1 VNTELK
7 DAREHQNIAPFKTR
21 TGLEI
26 ISSSPETYPSLV
38 QDMLLQVGVSML
50 CAKPKTGKSTFARQL
65 SVCVAEG
72 RDFFGKQTMQGDVL
86 ILNLEGPIGVLQQHL
101 QKLGYTEKNGVI
113 HIVHE
118 QMPFRGD
125 DGLKQLDATL
135 EPLPKIRLVIVD
147 PIAKFLRLADSDSYD
162 EVSLGI
168 EKLEQVAKKFNLHLM
183 FLTHGKKRQ
192 TDDVGDSPIGSTGF
206 RGGTDS
212 NIFLNKQGARRVIST
227 EQRWGTAMEPTLLV
241 FDAERQVME
250 LGNSVEEEQNSRHE
264 AKDRETVLRIKSGIM
279 DALCGTSCPTQQEL
293 LVAVKGKTTTILTVL
308 NQLVGDGVVKEESE
322 GRSRRYS
329 VVVPC
334 EKVAVVGAGEE
345 AKVCGMDSFIETFET
360 FRREGRP

>member
-7 DAREHQNIAPFKTR
+7 DATEHQSIAPFKTR

-65 SVCVAEG
+65 SVWVAEG
-72 RDFFGKQTMQGDVL
+72 RDFLGKSTMQGDVL

-118 QMPFRGD
+118 QMPFRGE
-125 DGLKQLDATL
+125 DGLKQLEATL
-135 EPLPKIRLVIVD
+135 KPLANARLVVVD
-147 PIAKFLRLADSDSYD
+147 PIAKFLRLADSDDYD

-183 FLTHGKKRQ
+183 FLTHGKKRH

-212 NIFLNKQGARRVIST
+212 NIFLNKQGVRRVIST
-227 EQRWGTAMEPTLLV
+227 EQRWGSAMEPTLLV
-241 FDAERQVME
+241 FDEERQVME
-250 LGNSVEEEQNSRHE
+250 LGTSVEAEQNTRHE
-264 AKDRETVLRIKSGIM
+264 AKERETALRIQRDII
-279 DALCGTSCPTQQEL
+279 DALCATVCPTQQEL
-293 LVAVKGKTTTILTVL
+293 LATVKGKTTTKLAVL
-308 NQLVGDGVVKEESE
+308 NQMLADGSVKEESE

-329 VVVPC
+329 AVVPH
-334 EKVAVVGAGEE
+334 EGVGVVGTTDTSRIRM
-345 AKVCGMDSFIETFET
+345 MDSFIETFRGEV
-360 FRREGRP
+360 R

>member
-1 VNTELK
+1 
-7 DAREHQNIAPFKTR
+7 
-21 TGLEI
+21 
-26 ISSSPETYPSLV
+26 
-38 QDMLLQVGVSML
+38 
-50 CAKPKTGKSTFARQL
+50 
-65 SVCVAEG
+65 
-72 RDFFGKQTMQGDVL
+72 MQGDVL

-264 AKDRETVLRIKSGIM
+264 AKDRETVLRIKSDIM